1 MTTLFNTQSANKS
14 ATYSIQDFQYRFRKL
29 QLLCKQLDLDGILA
43 ICGFDSNNNEENDK
57 LISWLFTGYS
67 GNLID
72 KDIYLDSKF
81 KEAVFLFQRN
91 GAACYLEPEL
101 FDMIQKY
108 IVAIPNL
115 SIFCP
120 TLRQME
126 NTDDVQLHKIAQ
138 FYKMTRNLG
147 SVGVALGE
155 KDDGKITNIEKW
167 PLLQAY
173 ALDGKLL
180 SLGKCLIF

>member
-1 MTTLFNTQSANKS
+1 MTTLFNTQSSNKS
-14 ATYSIQDFQYRFRKL
+14 ATYSIQDFQFRFRKL
-29 QLLCKQLDLDGILA
+29 QLLCKDLNIDGILA
-43 ICGFDSNNNEENDK
+43 ICGFDSMNNEENDK

-81 KEAVFLFQRN
+81 KEAVFLIQRN

-101 FDMIQKY
+101 FNDIQRY
-108 IVAIPNL
+108 IVAIPNI

-120 TLRQME
+120 TPRQME
-126 NTDDVQLHKIAQ
+126 NTDDVELHKIAQ

-147 SVGVALGE
+147 SVGVTLGS
-155 KDDGKITNIEKW
+155 KDEGKIANIEKW

-173 ALDGKLL
+173 ALDGK
-180 SLGKCLIF
+180 IIP